1 MTITKTYKYK
11 LKPTKGQQRQFVDWL
26 GTCRFIHNIAL
37 EYKTVMY
44 QEHDMSL
51 SKYDLIKELTSVK
64 KTKDFE
70 WIKQVNS
77 QVLQQVIIRLDKA
90 FKSFFNG
97 AGYPKFAK
105 KYFYKSFTIPQHI
118 KHINGK
124 FKLPKLGLLN
134 YFKNQTLEGTIKQA
148 TIIKEVDGWYIC
160 VMTKQGKEIIPIN
173 IKSKN
178 QVSRSIG
185 IDMGVSKVITLSNG
199 SQIDNPKHLDTY
211 KNKLRILQ
219 RKLSRQVKGSNNR
232 TKTKKLIPMLRES
245 TS

>member
-219 RKLSRQVKGSNNR
+219 RKLSRQKKGSNNR